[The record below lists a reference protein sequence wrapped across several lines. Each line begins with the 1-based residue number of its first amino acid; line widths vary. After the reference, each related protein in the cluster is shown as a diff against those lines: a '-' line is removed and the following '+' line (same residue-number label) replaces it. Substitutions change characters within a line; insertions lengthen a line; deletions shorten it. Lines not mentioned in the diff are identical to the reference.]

1 MSQKDESGEDIKAR
15 YSRIKEKYEK
25 LKKRVSSL
33 ERYMGDLPTAEQH
46 LKNTEVISFEIW
58 INYS

>member
-1 MSQKDESGEDIKAR
+1 MSQMEESDEETKAK
-15 YSRIKEKYEK
+15 YNRIKEKYDK

-46 LKNTEVISFEIW
+46 VKNTEVISLQSLIRV
-58 INYS
+58 